1 MPAETDSVRRAT
13 AADAA
18 DLARLLHEFNAEF
31 GVPTPAPAE
40 LAPLLSER
48 IASGEAIVHLAEG
61 AGEPGGERE
70 PLGLAVTRLRPS
82 LYSHRP
88 VAYLEELYVV
98 PPRRG
103 EGLGR
108 ALLDAVVGLG
118 REVDAERVEL
128 GTSTGDVVARGLY
141 ESAGFTNLE
150 AGETMLFYEL
160 EL

>member
-1 MPAETDSVRRAT
+1 MPAEDRRVHRAT
-13 AADAA
+13 AAEAPA
-18 DLARLLHEFNAEF
+18 VARLLHDFNSEF

-40 LAPLLSER
+40 LAPLLGER
-48 IASGEAIVHLAEG
+48 IASGEAIVHLANGGG
-61 AGEPGGERE
+61 AAGAAE

-82 LYSHRP
+82 LFSQRP
-88 VAYLEELYVV
+88 VAYLEELYVA

-108 ALLDAVVGLG
+108 ALLEAVVALA
-118 REVDAERVEL
+118 REIDAERVEL
-128 GTSTGDVVARGLY
+128 GTSTGDVAARGLY

-150 AGETMLFYEL
+150 DGDTMLFYEL

>member
-1 MPAETDSVRRAT
+1 VPAEAAPVRRAT

-18 DLARLLHEFNAEF
+18 VLARLLHEFNAEF
-31 GVPTPAPAE
+31 EVPTPAPAE
-40 LAPLLSER
+40 LAPLLSAR
-48 IASGEAIVHLAEG
+48 IAAGEAVVHLAEG
-61 AGEPGGERE
+61 AGGERE

-82 LYSHRP
+82 LYSHRL

-98 PPRRG
+98 PARRG
-103 EGLGR
+103 EGFGR
-108 ALLDAVVGLG
+108 ALLDAVVDFG

-128 GTSTGDVVARGLY
+128 GTSTGDVAACALY

>member
-1 MPAETDSVRRAT
+1 MPAEDERVHRAT
-13 AADAA
+13 AAEAPA
-18 DLARLLHEFNAEF
+18 LARLLHDFNAEF
-31 GVPTPAPAE
+31 DVPTPAPAT
-40 LAPLLSER
+40 LAPLLAEL
-48 IASGEAIVHLAEG
+48 IEAGEAIVHLAES
-61 AGEPGGERE
+61 ASE

-82 LYSHRP
+82 LYSRRP

-108 ALLDAVVGLG
+108 ALLDAVLG
-118 REVDAERVEL
+118 FAREAGAELIEL
-128 GTSTGDVVARGLY
+128 GTSTGDTAARGLY

-150 AGETMLFYEL
+150 AGETMLFYER

>member
-1 MPAETDSVRRAT
+1 MPAEDERVHRAT
-13 AADAA
+13 AAEAPVV
-18 DLARLLHEFNAEF
+18 ARLLHAFNAEF
-31 GVPTPAPAE
+31 EVPTPAPAE
-40 LAPLLSER
+40 LAPLLAKLIE
-48 IASGEAIVHLAEG
+48 ADEAIVHLAEG
-61 AGEPGGERE
+61 AVGPEGAGE

-82 LYSHRP
+82 LYSRRP

-108 ALLDAVVGLG
+108 ALLEAVIGLA
-118 REVDAERVEL
+118 RELDAERVEL
-128 GTSTGDVVARGLY
+128 GTSTGDVAARGLY

-150 AGETMLFYEL
+150 AGETMLFYER

>member
-1 MPAETDSVRRAT
+1 MPAESERVRRAT

-18 DLARLLHEFNAEF
+18 AVARLLHDFNAEF
-31 GVPTPAPAE
+31 EVPAPAPAV
-40 LAPLLSER
+40 LAPLLRER
-48 IASGEAIVHLAEG
+48 IAAEEAIVHLAEG
-61 AGEPGGERE
+61 ASGPGGEAE
-70 PLGLAVTRLRPS
+70 ALGLAVTRLRPS
-82 LYSHRP
+82 LYSRRP

-108 ALLDAVVGLG
+108 ALLDAVVALA
-118 REVDAERVEL
+118 REIDAERVEL
-128 GTSTGDVVARGLY
+128 GTSTGDAAARGLY

>member
-1 MPAETDSVRRAT
+1 VPAETAPIRRAT

-18 DLARLLHEFNAEF
+18 VLARLLHEFNAEF
-31 GVPTPAPAE
+31 GVPTPEPAA
-40 LAPLLSER
+40 LAPLLSAR
-48 IASGEAIVHLAEG
+48 IASAEAVVHLAEG
-61 AGEPGGERE
+61 AAGPGEERV

-82 LYSHRP
+82 LYSPRP

-98 PPRRG
+98 PERRG

-108 ALLDAVVGLG
+108 ALLSAVIALG
-118 REVDAERVEL
+118 REVDAERIEL
-128 GTSTGDVVARGLY
+128 GTSTGDVAARGLY